1 MNTRHWIVTAAVAAL
16 CTGILVL
23 FTEVEETA
31 VKWVNCGPLATEAER
46 ANRGLCR

>member
-1 MNTRHWIVTAAVAAL
+1 MTQPTSPAL
-16 CTGILVL
+16 LCAGILVL

-31 VKWVNCGPLATEAER
+31 VQWVNCGPLATEAER